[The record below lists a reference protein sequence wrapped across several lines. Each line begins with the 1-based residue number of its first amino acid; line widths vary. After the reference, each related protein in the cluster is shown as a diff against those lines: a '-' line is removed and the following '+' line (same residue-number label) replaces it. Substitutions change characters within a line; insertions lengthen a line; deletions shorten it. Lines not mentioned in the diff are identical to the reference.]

1 MKKGKDDEEMN
12 AVAKR
17 PVTQKSRK
25 ELIRESYN
33 KAVRLNGKALEKL
46 SKN

>member
-1 MKKGKDDEEMN
+1 MKKWKDDEEMN
-12 AVAKR
+12 AVDKKT
-17 PVTQKSRK
+17 VSQKSRK

-33 KAVRLNGKALEKL
+33 KAVRLNGNALEKL